1 MGHRTALLFAR
12 FSAALRLRFNRPG
25 VGLILDGICR
35 FTAATGGLEHIEDL
49 VDSGAVM
56 TVIELIGL
64 ESPTEPDKVSAL
76 KVLLSVARSG
86 IETKEILCKTG
97 AIRIICECLAKAET
111 DECQTECNKLL
122 ECLSTGNP
130 NYVGAIYRALIALL
144 PCDSPWLVQL
154 FFILEKTIT
163 IKNQTSEPK

>member
-1 MGHRTALLFAR
+1 M
-12 FSAALRLRFNRPG
+12 
-25 VGLILDGICR
+25 DGICR
-35 FTAATGGLEHIEDL
+35 FTAATGGLEHIDDL

-64 ESPTEPDKVSAL
+64 ESPTEQDKIAAL

-97 AIRIICECLAKAET
+97 AIRIICECLAKAKT
-111 DECQTECNKLL
+111 DPCQTECNKLL
-122 ECLSTGNP
+122 ECLATGNP

-144 PCDSPWLVQL
+144 PCDSPWLVSVIHDLNFALGAPLRGLSQVIWAN
-154 FFILEKTIT
+154 FGQISNQFISNKTLHM
-163 IKNQTSEPK
+163 S